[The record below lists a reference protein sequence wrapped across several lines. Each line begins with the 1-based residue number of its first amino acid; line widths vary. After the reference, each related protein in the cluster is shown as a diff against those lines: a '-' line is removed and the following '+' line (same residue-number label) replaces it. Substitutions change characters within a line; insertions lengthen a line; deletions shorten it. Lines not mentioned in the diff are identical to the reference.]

1 MPRTLSYRNVLEL
14 VIEDKDTVDALE
26 SVVDQHKNWGQFTVR
41 VPSWV
46 VVTLLDSYKAL
57 AEQQLGS
64 LVPVVEDEPDA
75 LPED

>member
-14 VIEDKDTVDALE
+14 VIEDPDTIDALE
-26 SVVDQHKNWGQFTVR
+26 SVVDQHKNWGQFVTR

-46 VVTLLDSYKAL
+46 IVALVDAYKKR

-64 LVPVVEDEPDA
+64 LIPVVEDDA
-75 LPED
+75 DVLPED